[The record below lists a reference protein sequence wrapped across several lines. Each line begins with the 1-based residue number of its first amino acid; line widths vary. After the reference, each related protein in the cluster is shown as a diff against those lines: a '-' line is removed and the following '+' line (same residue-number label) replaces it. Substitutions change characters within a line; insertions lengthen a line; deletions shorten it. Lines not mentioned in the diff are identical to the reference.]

1 MARSQDVHKFHQKE
15 HRERNVEVKSCPP
28 NYMLLNLGEG
38 SECSELF
45 FQVSVSFSYSKL
57 KAGGKGNTKVNKGQ
71 V

>member
-1 MARSQDVHKFHQKE
+1 MSTSFTRKNT
-15 HRERNVEVKSCPP
+15 ERNVEGKSCPP
-28 NYMLLNLGEG
+28 TYMLLNLGEG
-38 SECSELF
+38 SECSDLF